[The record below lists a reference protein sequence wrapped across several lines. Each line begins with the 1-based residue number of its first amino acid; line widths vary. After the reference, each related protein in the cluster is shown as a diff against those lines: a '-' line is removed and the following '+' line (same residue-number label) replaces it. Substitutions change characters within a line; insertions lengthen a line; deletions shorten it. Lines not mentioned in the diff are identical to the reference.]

1 MGGLGLGFD
10 IAMDNYTNDNYSP
23 SGSLK
28 ENNSWRRRKI
38 GLEVSGFDVGG
49 QVHFATGKSTEEH
62 VEEVKDN
69 VF

>member
-28 ENNSWRRRKI
+28 ENTLGVGGKI

-49 QVHFATGKSTEEH
+49 QVHFATGKI
-62 VEEVKDN
+62 N
-69 VF
+69 